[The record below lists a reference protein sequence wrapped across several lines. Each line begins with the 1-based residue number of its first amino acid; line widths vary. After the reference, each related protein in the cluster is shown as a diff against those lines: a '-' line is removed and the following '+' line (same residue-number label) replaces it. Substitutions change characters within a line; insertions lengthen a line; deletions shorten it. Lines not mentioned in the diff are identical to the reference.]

1 MKYNLTV
8 EALCDPDGVDQIDQ
22 QGMYQELVD
31 IGIIAKD
38 ANIISQH
45 KQVIHNTFPVPTFEF
60 AKSVKDN
67 YDSLSDAFDNVHIAG
82 RFAGKSWFHEDVLK
96 DVYYD
101 IKAMFS

>member
-45 KQVIHNTFPVPTFEF
+45 KQVIHNTFPVLWLVTIFFEKGRPVF
-60 AKSVKDN
+60 IFGF
-67 YDSLSDAFDNVHIAG
+67 SL
-82 RFAGKSWFHEDVLK
+82 
-96 DVYYD
+96 
-101 IKAMFS
+101 